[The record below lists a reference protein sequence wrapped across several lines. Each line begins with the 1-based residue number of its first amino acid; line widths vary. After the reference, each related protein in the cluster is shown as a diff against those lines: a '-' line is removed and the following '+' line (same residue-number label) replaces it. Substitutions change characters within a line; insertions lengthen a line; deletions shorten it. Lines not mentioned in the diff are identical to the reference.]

1 MKNIVPLNSIHLHQ
15 QGGFYMLGAASI
27 KGRLLLES
35 GFYWGKYGNT
45 NILSFVLHRMI
56 IG

>member
-15 QGGFYMLGAASI
+15 QGVFYMLGAASI